1 MIKHH
6 SKEHN
11 KKISDTCKLR
21 HINVKHGLSM
31 IQHYCKDCKRKITWR
46 ALQCASCFAKERFS
60 NPKNHP
66 SYIDGRCTKLHYCI
80 DCKKQ
85 SISLTGWRG
94 QGRCAKCSRVY
105 NMKTMMQKGSKYYK
119 GFLMKSSWEV
129 AYAKW
134 LDKQDIKWEYE
145 LKTFDLGNTTYTPD
159 FYLPKKNTYIEIKG
173 WFRKDAK
180 QKMIRF
186 HKLFPDVKVIIIT
199 DFLPIKIR
207 SRAMF
212 PFSCCYSISTIK
224 P

>member
-105 NMKTMMQKGSKYYK
+105 NMKTMMQKQTTPNMNNMMKKQTFNIPKFGKYKFMQEKKKQNNIYINHEN
-119 GFLMKSSWEV
+119 KSYNTEE
-129 AYAKW
+129 K
-134 LDKQDIKWEYE
+134 KMDINK
-145 LKTFDLGNTTYTPD
+145 L
-159 FYLPKKNTYIEIKG
+159 LPKK
-173 WFRKDAK
+173 
-180 QKMIRF
+180 
-186 HKLFPDVKVIIIT
+186 
-199 DFLPIKIR
+199 KIWGAR
-207 SRAMF
+207 E
-212 PFSCCYSISTIK
+212 
-224 P
+224 